1 MNFRRKLV
9 YIAIS
14 CLLILAALFTAS
26 SIIDFNAQDASAQS
40 RFEQIAAQTVAIKIK
55 MSHQVIHAESPGNQA
70 FKESFRSML
79 ENNLRDLKM
88 KVVPYP
94 EKDPIDWKIYCLLR
108 THGSVVGMSITLTH
122 HDTLVMN
129 HLTIVDTVTREH
141 TEEEAQAQRLA
152 FSEPLNFVLK
162 VLHQKTKNKDTA
174 IIVPDNSTIVVN

>member
-14 CLLILAALFTAS
+14 CLLILAVLFTAL

-94 EKDPIDWKIYCLLR
+94 EKDPIDPIDWKIYCLLR

-129 HLTIVDTVTREH
+129 HLTIVDTVSYTH
-141 TEEEAQAQRLA
+141 GY
-152 FSEPLNFVLK
+152 
-162 VLHQKTKNKDTA
+162 
-174 IIVPDNSTIVVN
+174 